1 MGRKYTC
8 PHERMA
14 SVIFLLMAR
23 PRTRYE
29 LRELLGMTDS
39 TSSINTLTRVLD
51 ALEGE
56 GLVRKVG
63 QRDRPGCGGR
73 PQTVYGWCPR
83 QPETQSG
90 E

>member
-1 MGRKYTC
+1 MGRKYVC
-8 PHERMA
+8 SHERMA
-14 SVIFLLMAR
+14 SVVFLLMAR

-29 LRELLGMTDS
+29 LRELLGMTDN

-51 ALEGE
+51 ALECE

-63 QRDRPGCGGR
+63 QRGRPGCGGR

-83 QPETQSG
+83 QLEI
-90 E
+90 